1 MRTLASIL
9 MVAVIAGCLG
19 PEQRVKTFSAR
30 RVTEDNIFS
39 YGSVTVKVNPDL
51 QYTTIS
57 GSTDLKIDGVPDTV
71 TKREFHIF
79 TRSDSNKIVLIETH
93 TRSLPQTF
101 QLPHDDLTQ
110 KMAAIQ
116 KGKKSI
122 DGKRWEVYIRAL
134 PEFPGQILSA
144 VRQKGISIEP
154 YRCGLEIG
162 AGRIIN
168 RFNRIY
174 VSYIMGVNECR
185 ELPQNGSVLSE
196 PQLRMVREF
205 AAQFD
210 ENITISDKS

>member
-1 MRTLASIL
+1 MRTLASIII
-9 MVAVIAGCLG
+9 VAVIAGCLG
-19 PEQRVKTFSAR
+19 NEQREKTFTAR

-57 GSTDLKIDGVPDTV
+57 GSTDLKIDGIPDTV

-93 TRSLPQTF
+93 TRSLPHTF

-134 PEFPGQILSA
+134 PEFPEQILSA

-185 ELPQNGSVLSE
+185 ELPQNGSVLNE